1 MILSN
6 GFYLDHLLNPIKLY
20 NKPIFLSK
28 INPFGCIAC
37 TWTELISEENIL
49 TALVPSLYIL
59 SVRWL
64 EYPLKNNCEKIG

>member
-6 GFYLDHLLNPIKLY
+6 GFYLDHLVNPIKLY

-37 TWTELISEENIL
+37 TWTELITEENIL
-49 TALVPSLYIL
+49 SALVPALYVL
-59 SVRWL
+59 AVKWM
-64 EYPLKNNCEKIG
+64 EYPEKNY